1 MRPVYPSPMSDP
13 ADNRIAL
20 HYRLDDLRIDV
31 ARQRVIR
38 DDGQELDVSG
48 LSFRLLHYLLT
59 QGTRVVG
66 FGDLITN
73 IWAPAIVNEETVTQ
87 RVRLLRQALG
97 DDGRQARYLRSVRGQ
112 GYQLCSEPVIEEPAV
127 GAALLPSSKRRLIII
142 PATLL
147 LLIAAGILYWQWPTR
162 NPVTVSPLLQRAD
175 YYAGIGQRDNN
186 ERAIALYRQRLQEAP
201 DDMQAQLGIARAQ
214 AARACLYNGSS
225 GDAEQALQL
234 AQAVIAH
241 QPRLAAAHAALG
253 YAHDCR
259 GEIDAALAAY
269 ERAVQLDPAADAS
282 RASAA
287 YLYARQGR
295 LSDALAANMAVRAPE
310 RVRFWELQVAS
321 NLDLLGYS
329 AAAEAR
335 YRRSFQLY
343 PDNVF
348 SNIAWPTFLFEHGRF
363 GEAQAA
369 LDEAF
374 SRRTEHASLHLLSA
388 ELALQRGDVT
398 GAQTAVQRAQALKP
412 EASWPTTFAWII
424 GAEPKPAAE
433 ELLVRSAAL
442 RAGLAQGSDPSDG
455 IEAGLLADLAGDRQA
470 ALWALQAAVAAGYR
484 NASYLQVSPLF
495 VELRKDSGFAPLL
508 QSMEAAVAA
517 DRARVIASGQLP
529 ADAQAATVAR

>member
-1 MRPVYPSPMSDP
+1 MSDSP
-13 ADNRIAL
+13 GNTPL

-66 FGDLITN
+66 FDALITS
-73 IWAPAIVNEETVTQ
+73 IWAPAVVNEETVTQ

-112 GYQLCSEPVIEEPAV
+112 GYQLCSEPVVEEPAV
-127 GAALLPSSKRRLIII
+127 GVASVASSKRRWMLI
-142 PATLL
+142 PATSL
-147 LLIAAGILYWQWPTR
+147 LLIAVGVLFWQWPTR
-162 NPVTVSPLLQRAD
+162 NPAAVSPLLQRAD

-201 DDMQAQLGIARAQ
+201 DDVQAQLGIARAQ

-225 GDAEQALQL
+225 EDTEQALQL
-234 AQAVIAH
+234 AQAVIAR
-241 QPRLAAAHAALG
+241 QPKLASAYAALG

-259 GEIDAALAAY
+259 GEIEVALAAY

-295 LSDALAANMAVRAPE
+295 LNDALAANLAVRAPE

-348 SNIAWPTFLFEHGRF
+348 SNIAWPNFLYEHGRF

-374 SRRTEHASLHLLSA
+374 ARGTEHASLHLLA
-388 ELALQRGDVT
+388 TELALQRGDVT
-398 GAQTAVQRAQALKP
+398 AALTAVQRARALRPQASL
-412 EASWPTTFAWII
+412 PTTLAWIVS
-424 GAEPKPAAE
+424 AEPKPAAE
-433 ELLVRSAAL
+433 ELLARSAAL
-442 RAGLAQGSDPSDG
+442 QAGLAQGSDPFDG
-455 IEAGLLADLAGDRQA
+455 IEAGLLADLAGDRHA
-470 ALWALQAAVAAGYR
+470 ALAAAQAAVAAGYR

-495 VELRKDSGFAPLL
+495 AELRKDSGFAPLL
-508 QSMEAAVAA
+508 QTIEAAVAS
-517 DRARVIASGQLP
+517 DRTRVIASGQLP
-529 ADAQAATVAR
+529 ADAQAVTVAR